1 MSKRKPIKVVYLN
14 VSRFEGASVVEIA
27 PELDE
32 YYRLIECE
40 LIDIVSRKIGKNYYD
55 IICDDEGLYAPTVR
69 ISAVDNEF
77 QPMLVGNLIICKSGR
92 DGYEHGLSEAEQ
104 AEVLEHITKIRTLAR
119 PEGYKMLMD
128 VEY

>member
-1 MSKRKPIKVVYLN
+1 M
-14 VSRFEGASVVEIA
+14 A
-27 PELDE
+27 
-32 YYRLIECE
+32 
-40 LIDIVSRKIGKNYYD
+40 GKNYYD